1 MLALHAPSL
10 QGASG
15 LSLRWMQVRRGAS
28 TCPPQKSGT
37 MSTICKSGTLARVDE
52 EERSKLNLGRQG
64 ETHKVQ
70 RLSKR
75 GGNY

>member
-28 TCPPQKSGT
+28 PCPPQKSGAL
-37 MSTICKSGTLARVDE
+37 STICKSGMLGLLLQCSTS
-52 EERSKLNLGRQG
+52 SKAA
-64 ETHKVQ
+64 
-70 RLSKR
+70 
-75 GGNY
+75 